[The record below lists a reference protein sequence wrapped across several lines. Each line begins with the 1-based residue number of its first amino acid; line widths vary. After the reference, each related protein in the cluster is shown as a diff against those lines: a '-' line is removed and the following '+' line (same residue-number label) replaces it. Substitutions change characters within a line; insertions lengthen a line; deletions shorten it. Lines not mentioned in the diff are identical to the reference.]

1 MHIIFDF
8 VLCWVYEW
16 PVMQISNASFP
27 HSAGHHPVLMT
38 KICLRPE
45 RVHEFRFSVINN
57 NSKYISLHCLSWR
70 RTQPYDIAERPIAS
84 DGGVSHPPFS
94 SFDWGI
100 CWPITAESNIHE
112 RRRADS
118 GVAGLVCIQR
128 QRDPGPQGPKTWGGS
143 VTEGQI
149 HAFGVLDYV
158 PDLVW
163 LFFTQ
168 ELASKLPPSKPHNG
182 GPVFCVFS
190 QDLGLLLWGLLFGR

>member
-1 MHIIFDF
+1 
-8 VLCWVYEW
+8 
-16 PVMQISNASFP
+16 MQISNASFP

-163 LFFTQ
+163 IFLTQ